1 MLVIGLTGPSGA
13 GKGVV
18 AELLREHGLE
28 VIDADR
34 VYHSLLI
41 PPSSCLNALCER
53 FGNAIL
59 ATDGTLDRKVLG
71 SIVFSDPAAL
81 KDLNTIAHRFVMD
94 AIRNRLQS
102 LRQAGTV
109 AAVID
114 APQLFEAGAEADC
127 DVVLSVL
134 AEKEVRIQRIVRRDS
149 IPPEA
154 ALQRIRA
161 QKSDEFFRTNSDY
174 IIENHGTVEQL
185 RPQVRRILLETGV
198 LPR

>member
-18 AELLREHGLE
+18 AELLREHGLV

-34 VYHSLLI
+34 VYHSLLL
-41 PPSSCLNALCER
+41 PPSSCLDALCHR
-53 FGNAIL
+53 FGKAIL
-59 ATDGTLDRKVLG
+59 APDGTLDRKALG
-71 SIVFSDPAAL
+71 AIVFSDPDAL
-81 KDLNTIAHRFVMD
+81 KDLNTIAHRFVMA

-102 LRQAGTV
+102 LRQAETV

-127 DVVLSVL
+127 DVVISVL
-134 AEKEVRIQRIVRRDS
+134 AEEDVRLERIVVRDS
-149 IPPEA
+149 ISPEA

-161 QKSDEFFRTNSDY
+161 QKSDAFFRAHSDY

-185 RPQVRRILLETGV
+185 RPQIRRILLETGV